1 MKGERGEVLSIPN
14 PMGQKKLMLTTEL
27 DVSTLVE
34 VLTYEIPA
42 PTQVFE
48 LPVSISKESVLCKS
62 FVQ

>member
-14 PMGQKKLMLTTEL
+14 SMGEKKLMLTTEL

-48 LPVSISKESVLCKS
+48 LPVSINKESVLCKS